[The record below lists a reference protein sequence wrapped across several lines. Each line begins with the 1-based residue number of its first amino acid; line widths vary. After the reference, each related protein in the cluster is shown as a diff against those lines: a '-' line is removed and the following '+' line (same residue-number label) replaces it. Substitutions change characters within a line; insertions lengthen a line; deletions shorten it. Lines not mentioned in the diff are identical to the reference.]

1 MKQPLV
7 QPEFAMTTPP
17 LRSTMGA
24 AVNFIGLEKQYGA
37 VRALMPT
44 TLEIMSGEFFAI
56 IGPSGSGKSTLLGV
70 TAGFIPASAGQILVN
85 GRDLVGEPPYTR
97 NIGMVFQNY
106 SLFPH
111 MTVAE
116 NIAFPLKMRGK
127 PTAEID
133 GKVARMLDAVRLSD
147 FGSRRPQQLSGGQQ
161 QRVALARA
169 AVYDPL
175 LLLMDEPLG
184 ALDKNLREE
193 MQEEIKG
200 FQAAIGTTVIYVTHD
215 QQEAAC
221 MADRIAVMNNGAI
234 IQIATP
240 RELYENPRTSFV
252 ASFLGEAN
260 LMKVEQITGGGVNGC
275 TARVTG
281 GRIVRTSSTML
292 PASPSVLLVRPEN
305 IMIGDERGVAENRF
319 SGVISDVV
327 YTAGSVRY
335 RVRLGDDLIL
345 TVRVPS
351 RHGIVLQALG
361 DAVTVA
367 WRASDTIIVGEEG

>member
-7 QPEFAMTTPP
+7 QPEVSTML
-17 LRSTMGA
+17 LRSTQGA
-24 AVNFIGLEKQYGA
+24 AVNFIGLEKRYGT

-44 TLEIMSGEFFAI
+44 TLEIRSGEFFAI

-70 TAGFIPASAGQILVN
+70 TAGFIPASAGQILVD
-85 GRDLVGEPPYTR
+85 GRNLAGEPPYTR

-111 MTVAE
+111 MSVAE
-116 NIAFPLKMRGK
+116 NIAFPLKMRSRS
-127 PTAEID
+127 AADIE
-133 GKVARMLDAVRLSD
+133 GKVARMLEAVRLAG
-147 FGSRRPQQLSGGQQ
+147 FGDRRPQQLSGGQQ

-193 MQEEIKG
+193 MQEEIKR

-221 MADRIAVMNNGAI
+221 MADRIAVMNNGTI

-240 RELYENPRTSFV
+240 RELYENPRTTFV

-260 LMKVEQITGGGVNGC
+260 LMNIEQIAGSGISGC
-275 TARVTG
+275 TARVLG
-281 GRIVRTSSTML
+281 GRIVRTASTTL
-292 PASPSVLLVRPEN
+292 PASRSALLVRPEN
-305 IMIGDERGVAENRF
+305 ISIGDERTAENRF
-319 SGVISDVV
+319 PGVISDVV

-351 RHGIVLQALG
+351 RHGIVLHAIV

-367 WRASDTIIVGEEG
+367 WRAGDTIVVAEEG

>member
-1 MKQPLV
+1 MKQPLI
-7 QPEFAMTTPP
+7 QPEDTTTAP
-17 LRSTMGA
+17 LRTTMGA
-24 AVNFIGLEKQYGA
+24 AVNFIDLEKRYGT

-44 TLEIMSGEFFAI
+44 TLEILSGEFFAI

-85 GRDLVGEPPYTR
+85 GRDIVGEPPYTR

-127 PTAEID
+127 PTSEID
-133 GKVARMLDAVRLSD
+133 GKVARMLDAVRLSG
-147 FGSRRPQQLSGGQQ
+147 FGTRRPQQLSGGQQ

-193 MQEEIKG
+193 MQEEIKR

-234 IQIATP
+234 FQIATP

-275 TARVTG
+275 TARVLG
-281 GRIVRTSSTML
+281 GRIVRTASTIL
-292 PASPSVLLVRPEN
+292 PTSPSALLVRPEN
-305 IMIGDERGVAENRF
+305 ITIGDERGPAESRF
-319 SGVISDVV
+319 PGVISDVV

-335 RVRLGDDLIL
+335 RVRLGHDLVL

-367 WRASDTIIVGEEG
+367 WRARDTIIVAEEG

>member
-1 MKQPLV
+1 MKQTLV
-7 QPEFAMTTPP
+7 QPEVTTTAPV
-17 LRSTMGA
+17 RNRMGA
-24 AVNFIGLEKQYGA
+24 AVSFIGLEKRYGT
-37 VRALMPT
+37 VKALMPT
-44 TLEIMSGEFFAI
+44 TLEILSGEFFAI

-127 PTAEID
+127 PAAEID
-133 GKVARMLDAVRLSD
+133 GKVARMLEAVRLAD

-193 MQEEIKG
+193 MQEEIKR

-240 RELYENPRTSFV
+240 RELYETPRTSFV

-260 LMKVEQITGGGVNGC
+260 LMKIDQITGGGVNGC
-275 TARVTG
+275 TARVLG
-281 GRIVRTSSTML
+281 GRIVRTASATL
-292 PASPSVLLVRPEN
+292 PPSRSALLVRPEN
-305 IMIGDERGVAENRF
+305 ITIGDERGAAENRF
-319 SGVISDVV
+319 QGEIADVV

-335 RVRLGDDLIL
+335 RVRLGDDLVL

-351 RHGIVLQALG
+351 RHGIVLQELG
-361 DAVTVA
+361 DTVTVA
-367 WRASDTIIVGEEG
+367 WRASDTIIVAEEG

>member
-1 MKQPLV
+1 MKQPIF
-7 QPEFAMTTPP
+7 QPEVATTPP
-17 LRSTMGA
+17 LRNTMGA
-24 AVNFIGLEKQYGA
+24 AVNFIGLEKRYGI

-44 TLEIMSGEFFAI
+44 TLEILSGEFFAI

-70 TAGFIPASAGQILVN
+70 TAGFIPSSAGQILVN
-85 GRDLVGEPPYTR
+85 GRDLVGDPPYTR

-127 PTAEID
+127 PAAEID
-133 GKVARMLDAVRLSD
+133 GKVARMLEAVRLSG
-147 FGSRRPQQLSGGQQ
+147 FGARRPQQLSGGQQ

-193 MQEEIKG
+193 MQEEIKR

-275 TARVTG
+275 TARVLG
-281 GRIVRTSSTML
+281 GHIMRTASTIL
-292 PASPSVLLVRPEN
+292 PATPSALLVRPEN
-305 IMIGDERGVAENRF
+305 IMIGDERGSAENRF
-319 SGVISDVV
+319 PGVISDVV

-335 RVRLGDDLIL
+335 RVRLGGDLVL

-367 WRASDTIIVGEEG
+367 WRASDTIIVAEEG

>member
-1 MKQPLV
+1 MKQPLAEP
-7 QPEFAMTTPP
+7 QRATIPIG
-17 LRSTMGA
+17 STLGA
-24 AVNFIGLEKQYGA
+24 AVKFIALEKRYGTVA
-37 VRALMPT
+37 ALLPT
-44 TLEIMSGEFFAI
+44 TLDVGSGEFFAI

-70 TAGFIPASAGQILVN
+70 TAGFIPASGGQILVD

-111 MTVAE
+111 MSVAE
-116 NIAFPLKMRGK
+116 NIAFPLKMRRL
-127 PTAEID
+127 PPADIAA
-133 GKVARMLDAVRLSD
+133 KVARMLEAVRLAG
-147 FGSRRPQQLSGGQQ
+147 FGDRRPPQLSGGQQ

-193 MQEEIKG
+193 MQDEVKR
-200 FQAAIGTTVIYVTHD
+200 FQAVIGTTVIYVTHD

-240 RELYENPRTSFV
+240 RVLYENPHTSFV
-252 ASFLGEAN
+252 ASFVGEAN
-260 LMKVEQITGGGVNGC
+260 LMKIEQIAGGGASGC
-275 TARVTG
+275 TARVAG
-281 GRIVRTSSTML
+281 GRIVRTAAPTL
-292 PASPSVLLVRPEN
+292 PASRSVLLVRPEN
-305 IMIGDERGVAENRF
+305 IILGDERAQAENRF
-319 SGVISDVV
+319 PGLIADVV
-327 YTAGSVRY
+327 YTAGSIRY
-335 RVRLGDDLIL
+335 RVRLADDLIL

-351 RHGIVLQALG
+351 RHGIVLHAVG
-361 DAVTVA
+361 DTVTVT
-367 WRASDTIIVGEEG
+367 WRASDTIIVAEEA

>member
-1 MKQPLV
+1 MKQTLV
-7 QPEFAMTTPP
+7 QPEVTTTAP

-24 AVNFIGLEKQYGA
+24 AVNFIELEKRYGA
-37 VRALMPT
+37 VSALMPT
-44 TLEIMSGEFFAI
+44 TLEIQSGEFFAV

-127 PTAEID
+127 PAPEID
-133 GKVARMLDAVRLSD
+133 GKVARMLEAVRLSGY
-147 FGSRRPQQLSGGQQ
+147 GSRRPQQLSGGQQ

-193 MQEEIKG
+193 MQEEIKR

-221 MADRIAVMNNGAI
+221 MADRIAVMNNGVI
-234 IQIATP
+234 IQIASP

-260 LMKVEQITGGGVNGC
+260 LMKVEQITGGGVTGC
-275 TARVTG
+275 TARVVG
-281 GRIVRTSSTML
+281 GYIVRTASTTL
-292 PASPSVLLVRPEN
+292 PASRSALLVRPEN
-305 IMIGDERGVAENRF
+305 IMIGDEHGSAENRF
-319 SGVISDVV
+319 PGVISDVV

-335 RVRLGDDLIL
+335 RVRVGDNLVL
-345 TVRVPS
+345 TVREPS

-367 WRASDTIIVGEEG
+367 WRASDTIIVAEEG

>member
-1 MKQPLV
+1 MKQTLV
-7 QPEFAMTTPP
+7 QPEVTTTAPV
-17 LRSTMGA
+17 RNRMGA
-24 AVNFIGLEKQYGA
+24 AVSFIGLEKHYGT

-44 TLEIMSGEFFAI
+44 TLEISSGEFFAI

-127 PTAEID
+127 PAAEID
-133 GKVARMLDAVRLSD
+133 GKVARMLEAVRLAD

-193 MQEEIKG
+193 MQEEIKR

-240 RELYENPRTSFV
+240 RELYETPRTSFV

-260 LMKVEQITGGGVNGC
+260 LMKIDQITGGGVNGC
-275 TARVTG
+275 TARVLG
-281 GRIVRTSSTML
+281 GRIVRTASATL
-292 PASPSVLLVRPEN
+292 PPSRSALLVRPEN
-305 IMIGDERGVAENRF
+305 ITIGDERGAAENRF
-319 SGVISDVV
+319 QGEIADVV

-335 RVRLGDDLIL
+335 RVRLGDDLVL

-351 RHGIVLQALG
+351 RHGIVLQEPG
-361 DAVTVA
+361 DTVTVA
-367 WRASDTIIVGEEG
+367 WRASDTIIVAEEG

>member
-1 MKQPLV
+1 MKQTLV
-7 QPEFAMTTPP
+7 QPEVTATAP
-17 LRSTMGA
+17 LPTMMGA
-24 AVNFIGLEKQYGA
+24 AVSFIGLEKHYGT

-44 TLEIMSGEFFAI
+44 TLYIRSGEFFAI

-116 NIAFPLKMRGK
+116 NIAFPLRMRGK
-127 PTAEID
+127 PTPEID
-133 GKVARMLDAVRLSD
+133 GKVRRMLEAVRLAD
-147 FGSRRPQQLSGGQQ
+147 FGARRPQQLSGGQQ

-193 MQEEIKG
+193 MQEEIKR

-221 MADRIAVMNNGAI
+221 MADRIAIMNNGAI

-240 RELYENPRTSFV
+240 RELYESPRTSFV

-260 LMKVEQITGGGVNGC
+260 LMKIEQITGGGASGC
-275 TARVTG
+275 TARVVG
-281 GRIVRTSSTML
+281 GLIVRTASTTL
-292 PASPSVLLVRPEN
+292 PASRSALLVRPEN

-319 SGVISDVV
+319 QGVICDVV

-335 RVRLGDDLIL
+335 RVRLGDDLVL

-361 DAVTVA
+361 DGVAVA
-367 WRASDTIIVGEEG
+367 WRASDTIIVAEEG

>member
-1 MKQPLV
+1 MKQTLV
-7 QPEFAMTTPP
+7 QPEVTATEPVGN
-17 LRSTMGA
+17 SMGA
-24 AVNFIGLEKQYGA
+24 AVSFIGLEKRYGT
-37 VRALMPT
+37 VKALRPT
-44 TLEIMSGEFFAI
+44 TLEILSGEFFAI

-106 SLFPH
+106 SLFPN

-127 PTAEID
+127 PADEIHA
-133 GKVARMLDAVRLSD
+133 KVAHMLEAVRLTD

-193 MQEEIKG
+193 MQEEIKR

-260 LMKVEQITGGGVNGC
+260 LMKIDQITGGGVNGC
-275 TARVTG
+275 TARVLG
-281 GRIVRTSSTML
+281 GRIVRTASATL
-292 PASPSVLLVRPEN
+292 PPSRSALLVRPEN
-305 IMIGDERGVAENRF
+305 IMIGDERGAAENRF
-319 SGVISDVV
+319 QGEIADVV
-327 YTAGSVRY
+327 YTAGSIRY
-335 RVRLGDDLIL
+335 RVRLGDDLVL

-351 RHGIVLQALG
+351 RHGIVLQELG

-367 WRASDTIIVGEEG
+367 WRASDTIIVAEEE

>member
-1 MKQPLV
+1 MKQPMV
-7 QPEFAMTTPP
+7 EPQRANTP
-17 LRSTMGA
+17 LRSTHGA
-24 AVNFIGLEKQYGA
+24 AVKFVALEKRYGS
-37 VRALMPT
+37 VTALLPT
-44 TLEIMSGEFFAI
+44 TLDVRSGEFFAI

-70 TAGFIPASAGQILVN
+70 TAGFIPASGGQILVD

-111 MTVAE
+111 MSVAE
-116 NIAFPLKMRGK
+116 NVAFPLKMRGL
-127 PTAEID
+127 PAADIVT
-133 GKVARMLDAVRLSD
+133 KVTRMLEAVRLAG
-147 FGSRRPQQLSGGQQ
+147 FGNRRPQQLSGGQQ

-193 MQEEIKG
+193 MQEEIKR
-200 FQAAIGTTVIYVTHD
+200 FQAALGTTVIYVTHD

-240 RELYENPRTSFV
+240 RELYENPRTLFV

-260 LMKVEQITGGGVNGC
+260 LMKIEQIAGGGSGGC
-275 TARVTG
+275 TARTAG
-281 GRIVRTSSTML
+281 GRIVRTATSTLPSSR
-292 PASPSVLLVRPEN
+292 SVLLVRPEN
-305 IMIGDERGVAENRF
+305 ITLGDERGSPDNRF
-319 SGVISDVV
+319 PGVIADVV

-335 RVRLGDDLIL
+335 RVRLTDDLTL

-351 RHGIVLQALG
+351 RHGIVLHAVG

-367 WRASDTIIVGEEG
+367 WRASDTIIVAEEG

>member
-1 MKQPLV
+1 MKQTLV
-7 QPEFAMTTPP
+7 QPEVTATEPVGN
-17 LRSTMGA
+17 SMGA
-24 AVNFIGLEKQYGA
+24 AVSFIGLEKRYGT
-37 VRALMPT
+37 VKALRPT
-44 TLEIMSGEFFAI
+44 TLEILSGEFFAI

-106 SLFPH
+106 SLFPN

-127 PTAEID
+127 PADEIHA
-133 GKVARMLDAVRLSD
+133 KVAHMLEAVRLTD

-193 MQEEIKG
+193 MQEEIKR

-260 LMKVEQITGGGVNGC
+260 LMKIDQITGGDVNGC
-275 TARVTG
+275 TARVLG
-281 GRIVRTSSTML
+281 GRIVRTASATL
-292 PASPSVLLVRPEN
+292 PPSRSALLVRPEN
-305 IMIGDERGVAENRF
+305 IMIGDERGAAENRF
-319 SGVISDVV
+319 QGEIADVV
-327 YTAGSVRY
+327 YTAGSIRY
-335 RVRLGDDLIL
+335 RVRLGDDLVL

-351 RHGIVLQALG
+351 RHGIVLQELG

-367 WRASDTIIVGEEG
+367 WRASDTIIVAEEE

>member
-1 MKQPLV
+1 MKQPLAEPQRV
-7 QPEFAMTTPP
+7 TVPN
-17 LRSTMGA
+17 RSTLGA
-24 AVNFIGLEKQYGA
+24 AVQFIALEKRYGTVA
-37 VRALMPT
+37 ALLPT
-44 TLEIMSGEFFAI
+44 TLDVRSGEFFAI

-70 TAGFIPASAGQILVN
+70 TAGFIPASGGQILVD

-111 MTVAE
+111 MSVAQ
-116 NIAFPLKMRGK
+116 NIAFPLKMRRV
-127 PTAEID
+127 PPSDIAA
-133 GKVARMLDAVRLSD
+133 KVARMLEAVRLAG
-147 FGSRRPQQLSGGQQ
+147 FGDRRPQQLSGGQQ

-193 MQEEIKG
+193 MQDEVKR
-200 FQAAIGTTVIYVTHD
+200 FQAVIGTTVIYVTHD

-260 LMKVEQITGGGVNGC
+260 LKKIEQIAGGGASGC
-275 TARVTG
+275 TARVGG
-281 GRIVRTSSTML
+281 GRIVRTAAPTL
-292 PASPSVLLVRPEN
+292 PVSRSVLLVRPEN
-305 IMIGDERGVAENRF
+305 ITLGDERGQAENRF
-319 SGVISDVV
+319 PGLIADVV
-327 YTAGSVRY
+327 YTAGSIRY
-335 RVRLGDDLIL
+335 RVRLADDFIL

-351 RHGIVLQALG
+351 RHGIVLHAIG
-361 DAVTVA
+361 DTVTVT
-367 WRASDTIIVGEEG
+367 WRAGDTIIVAEEG

>member
-1 MKQPLV
+1 MKQPLAEP
-7 QPEFAMTTPP
+7 QQTGAP
-17 LRSTMGA
+17 LRNTLGA
-24 AVNFIGLEKQYGA
+24 AVNFVALEKRYGT
-37 VRALMPT
+37 VTALLPT
-44 TLEIMSGEFFAI
+44 SLDIRSGEFFAI

-70 TAGFIPASAGQILVN
+70 TAGFIPASGGQILVD

-111 MTVAE
+111 MSVAE
-116 NIAFPLKMRGK
+116 NIAFPLKMRRLS
-127 PTAEID
+127 AADIAA
-133 GKVARMLDAVRLSD
+133 KVSRMLDAVRLAG
-147 FGSRRPQQLSGGQQ
+147 FGDRRPQQLSGGQQ

-169 AVYDPL
+169 AVYGPL

-184 ALDKNLREE
+184 AIDKNLREE
-193 MQEEIKG
+193 MQEEIKR

-234 IQIATP
+234 IQVATP
-240 RELYENPRTSFV
+240 RELYEKPRTTFV

-260 LMKVEQITGGGVNGC
+260 LMKIEQIAGSSSGGC
-275 TARVTG
+275 TARVVG
-281 GRIVRTSSTML
+281 GRIVRAATSTQ
-292 PASPSVLLVRPEN
+292 PASRSAVLVRPEN
-305 IMIGDERGVAENRF
+305 ISLGDERGSVENRF
-319 SGVISDVV
+319 PGIVDDVV

-335 RVRLGDDLIL
+335 RVRLAPDLVL

-351 RHGIVLQALG
+351 RHGIILHAVG
-361 DAVTVA
+361 DSVTVA
-367 WRASDTIIVGEEG
+367 WRASDTIIVAEEG

>member
-1 MKQPLV
+1 MKQALPNL
-7 QPEFAMTTPP
+7 QRATTP
-17 LRSTMGA
+17 LGGALGA
-24 AVNFIGLEKQYGA
+24 AVQFVELEKRYGTVTA
-37 VRALMPT
+37 LLPTNLDVR
-44 TLEIMSGEFFAI
+44 SGEFFAI

-70 TAGFIPASAGQILVN
+70 TAGFISASGGQIIVD

-111 MTVAE
+111 MSVAE
-116 NIAFPLKMRGK
+116 NIAFPLKMRRL
-127 PTAEID
+127 PAAQVTA
-133 GKVARMLDAVRLSD
+133 KVTRMLEIVRLAG
-147 FGSRRPQQLSGGQQ
+147 FGDRRPQQLSGGQQ

-169 AVYDPL
+169 AVYDPI

-193 MQEEIKG
+193 MQEEVKR

-221 MADRIAVMNNGAI
+221 MADRIAVMNNGTI
-234 IQIATP
+234 IQVATP

-260 LMKVEQITGGGVNGC
+260 LMKIEQIAGGDAGGC
-275 TARVTG
+275 TARVIG
-281 GRIVRTSSTML
+281 GHLVRTAATML
-292 PASPSVLLVRPEN
+292 PTSRSALLVRPEN
-305 IMIGDERGVAENRF
+305 ITLGGEHDCAENRF
-319 SGVISDVV
+319 AGVISDVV

-335 RVRLGDDLIL
+335 RVRLTDDFVL

-351 RHGIVLQALG
+351 RHGIVLHAIG

-367 WRASDTIIVGEEG
+367 WRASDTIIVAEEG

>member
-1 MKQPLV
+1 MKQPLAE
-7 QPEFAMTTPP
+7 PHRATTL
-17 LRSTMGA
+17 LRSARGA
-24 AVNFIGLEKQYGA
+24 AVKFVALEKRYGT
-37 VRALMPT
+37 VTALLPT
-44 TLEIMSGEFFAI
+44 TLEVRSGEFFAI

-70 TAGFIPASAGQILVN
+70 TAGFIPASGGQILVD

-111 MTVAE
+111 MSVAE
-116 NIAFPLKMRGK
+116 NVAFPLKMRRL
-127 PTAEID
+127 PAADIVT
-133 GKVARMLDAVRLSD
+133 KVRRMLEAVRLAG
-147 FGSRRPQQLSGGQQ
+147 FGDRRPQQLSGGQQ

-193 MQEEIKG
+193 MQEEVKR
-200 FQAAIGTTVIYVTHD
+200 FQATIGTTVIYVTHD

-240 RELYENPRTSFV
+240 RELYENPRTNFV
-252 ASFLGEAN
+252 ANFLGEAN
-260 LMKVEQITGGGVNGC
+260 LMTIEQIAGGGSGGC
-275 TARVTG
+275 TARIVG
-281 GRIVRTSSTML
+281 GRIVRTATSTL
-292 PASPSVLLVRPEN
+292 PTLRSTLLVRPEN
-305 IMIGDERGVAENRF
+305 ITLGDERGSAENRF
-319 SGVISDVV
+319 AGVIADVV

-335 RVRLGDDLIL
+335 RVRLAEDLTL

-351 RHGIVLQALG
+351 RHGIILHAIG

-367 WRASDTIIVGEEG
+367 WRASDTIIVAEEE

>member
-1 MKQPLV
+1 MKQPLAEPQRV
-7 QPEFAMTTPP
+7 TVPN
-17 LRSTMGA
+17 RSTLGA
-24 AVNFIGLEKQYGA
+24 AVQFIALEKRYGT
-37 VRALMPT
+37 VTALLPT
-44 TLEIMSGEFFAI
+44 TLDVRSGEFFAI

-70 TAGFIPASAGQILVN
+70 TAGFIPASGGQILVD

-111 MTVAE
+111 MSVAQ
-116 NIAFPLKMRGK
+116 NIAFPLKMRRV
-127 PTAEID
+127 PPSDIAA
-133 GKVARMLDAVRLSD
+133 KVARMLEAVRLAG
-147 FGSRRPQQLSGGQQ
+147 FGDRRPQQLSGGQQ

-193 MQEEIKG
+193 MQDEVKR
-200 FQAAIGTTVIYVTHD
+200 FQAVIGTTVIYVTHD

-260 LMKVEQITGGGVNGC
+260 LMKIEQIAGGGASGC
-275 TARVTG
+275 TARVGG
-281 GRIVRTSSTML
+281 GRIVRTAAPTL
-292 PASPSVLLVRPEN
+292 PVSRSVLLVRPEN
-305 IMIGDERGVAENRF
+305 ITLGDERGQAENRF
-319 SGVISDVV
+319 PGLIADVV
-327 YTAGSVRY
+327 YTAGSIRY
-335 RVRLGDDLIL
+335 RVRLADDFIL

-351 RHGIVLQALG
+351 RHGIVLHAIG
-361 DAVTVA
+361 DTVTVT
-367 WRASDTIIVGEEG
+367 WRAGDTIIVAEEG

>member
-1 MKQPLV
+1 MKQPIF
-7 QPEFAMTTPP
+7 QPEVATTRP
-17 LRSTMGA
+17 LRNTMGA
-24 AVNFIGLEKQYGA
+24 AVNFIGLEKHYGI

-44 TLEIMSGEFFAI
+44 TLEILSGEFFAI

-70 TAGFIPASAGQILVN
+70 TAGFIPSSAGQILVN
-85 GRDLVGEPPYTR
+85 GRDLVGDPPYTR

-127 PTAEID
+127 PAAEID
-133 GKVARMLDAVRLSD
+133 GKVARMLEAVRLSG
-147 FGSRRPQQLSGGQQ
+147 FGARRPHQLSGGQQ

-193 MQEEIKG
+193 MQEEIKR

-240 RELYENPRTSFV
+240 RELYENPRTGFV

-275 TARVTG
+275 TARVLG
-281 GRIVRTSSTML
+281 GHIVRTASTIL
-292 PASPSVLLVRPEN
+292 PATPSALLVRPEN
-305 IMIGDERGVAENRF
+305 IMIGDERGSAENRF
-319 SGVISDVV
+319 PGVISDVV

-335 RVRLGDDLIL
+335 RVRLGGDLVL

-367 WRASDTIIVGEEG
+367 WRASDTIIVAEEG

>member
-1 MKQPLV
+1 MKQTLV
-7 QPEFAMTTPP
+7 QPEVTTTAPV
-17 LRSTMGA
+17 RNRMGA
-24 AVNFIGLEKQYGA
+24 AVSFIGLEKRYGT
-37 VRALMPT
+37 VKALMPT
-44 TLEIMSGEFFAI
+44 TLEILSGEFFAI

-127 PTAEID
+127 PAAEID
-133 GKVARMLDAVRLSD
+133 GKVARMLEAVRLAD

-193 MQEEIKG
+193 MQEEIKR

-260 LMKVEQITGGGVNGC
+260 LMKIDQITGGGVNGC
-275 TARVTG
+275 TARVLG
-281 GRIVRTSSTML
+281 GRIVRTASATL
-292 PASPSVLLVRPEN
+292 PPSRSALLVRPEN
-305 IMIGDERGVAENRF
+305 ITIGDERGAAENRF
-319 SGVISDVV
+319 QGEIADVV

-335 RVRLGDDLIL
+335 RVRLGDDLVL

-351 RHGIVLQALG
+351 RHGIVLQELG
-361 DAVTVA
+361 DTVTVA
-367 WRASDTIIVGEEG
+367 WRASDTIIVAEEG

>member
-1 MKQPLV
+1 MKQTVV
-7 QPEFAMTTPP
+7 QPEVTMTAP
-17 LRSTMGA
+17 LRGTMGA
-24 AVNFIGLEKQYGA
+24 AVNFIDLEKRYGA

-44 TLEIMSGEFFAI
+44 TLEIQSGEFFAV

-116 NIAFPLKMRGK
+116 NIAFPLRMRGM
-127 PTAEID
+127 AASEID
-133 GKVARMLDAVRLSD
+133 GKVARMLEAVRLSGY
-147 FGSRRPQQLSGGQQ
+147 GSRRPQQLSGGQQ

-193 MQEEIKG
+193 MQEEIKR

-221 MADRIAVMNNGAI
+221 MADRIAVMNNGVI
-234 IQIATP
+234 IQIASP

-260 LMKVEQITGGGVNGC
+260 LMNVEQITDGGANGC
-275 TARVTG
+275 TARVLG
-281 GRIVRTSSTML
+281 GYIVRTASATL
-292 PASPSVLLVRPEN
+292 PASRSALLVRPEN
-305 IMIGDERGVAENRF
+305 IVIGDEPGSAENRF
-319 SGVISDVV
+319 PGVISDVV

-335 RVRLGDDLIL
+335 RVRLGDNLVL

-367 WRASDTIIVGEEG
+367 WRASDTIFVAEEG

>member
-7 QPEFAMTTPP
+7 QPEVTTTAP
-17 LRSTMGA
+17 LRGTMGA
-24 AVNFIGLEKQYGA
+24 AVNFIGLEKRYGA

-44 TLEIMSGEFFAI
+44 TLEILSGEFFAI

-127 PTAEID
+127 PAAEID
-133 GKVARMLDAVRLSD
+133 GKVARMLEAVRLSGFD
-147 FGSRRPQQLSGGQQ
+147 SRRPQQLSGGQQ

-193 MQEEIKG
+193 MQEEIKR

-221 MADRIAVMNNGAI
+221 MADRIAVMNNGVI
-234 IQIATP
+234 IQIASP
-240 RELYENPRTSFV
+240 RALYENPRTSFV

-260 LMKVEQITGGGVNGC
+260 LMGVEQITGGGINGC
-275 TARVTG
+275 TARVPG
-281 GRIVRTSSTML
+281 GYIVRTASTTL
-292 PASPSVLLVRPEN
+292 PASRSALLVRPEN
-305 IMIGDERGVAENRF
+305 IMIGEERGSAENRF
-319 SGVISDVV
+319 PGVISDVV

-335 RVRLGDDLIL
+335 RVRLGDNLVL

-351 RHGIVLQALG
+351 RHGIILQALG

-367 WRASDTIIVGEEG
+367 WRASDTIIVAEEG

>member
-1 MKQPLV
+1 MKQPIF
-7 QPEFAMTTPP
+7 QPEVATTPP
-17 LRSTMGA
+17 LRNTMGA
-24 AVNFIGLEKQYGA
+24 AVNFIGLEKRYGI

-44 TLEIMSGEFFAI
+44 TLEILSGEFFAI

-70 TAGFIPASAGQILVN
+70 TAGFIPSSAGQILVN

-127 PTAEID
+127 PAAEID
-133 GKVARMLDAVRLSD
+133 GKVARMLEAVRLSG
-147 FGSRRPQQLSGGQQ
+147 FGARRPQQLSGGQQ

-193 MQEEIKG
+193 MQEEIKR

-275 TARVTG
+275 TARVLG
-281 GRIVRTSSTML
+281 GHIVRTASTIL
-292 PASPSVLLVRPEN
+292 PATPSALLVRPEN
-305 IMIGDERGVAENRF
+305 IMIGDERGSAENRF
-319 SGVISDVV
+319 PGVISDVV

-335 RVRLGDDLIL
+335 RVRLGGDLVL

-367 WRASDTIIVGEEG
+367 WRASDTIIVAEEG